1 MTVTKYRTFEEAERA
16 LWEFNPD
23 DDYFRKV
30 AAMFELMG
38 KIQPKPA
45 FRKGL
50 FKYRSIEEADRD
62 KLPEGDVLK

>member
-23 DDYFRKV
+23 GDYFRKA

-38 KIQPKPA
+38 KIQA
-45 FRKGL
+45 NMGTSE
-50 FKYRSIEEADRD
+50 Y
-62 KLPEGDVLK
+62 GDVLK